1 MLLPWMHPAHSHGLS
16 LSSFFIFRL
25 KRVAPQ
31 IEKRSFDLWRGSK
44 KIVCIRGIMNL
55 TQLRTVPTNGK
66 YFFFPDNDYV
76 RQVYHI
82 RGYWI
87 WKRKLGVST
96 HFSEIIALQYGK
108 ITLNGPFFWKMMR
121 SCTRELARMQW

>member
-1 MLLPWMHPAHSHGLS
+1 MHPAHSHGLS

-55 TQLRTVPTNGK
+55 TQLRTVPTNEK
-66 YFFFPDNDYV
+66 YFFSQIMTMWDKY
-76 RQVYHI
+76 
-82 RGYWI
+82 
-87 WKRKLGVST
+87 
-96 HFSEIIALQYGK
+96 IISGAIEFEKENWG
-108 ITLNGPFFWKMMR
+108 
-121 SCTRELARMQW
+121 